1 LLIEEN
7 MEGMN
12 RRSAMALGLTAV
24 ATTPLVALATPAA
37 AAMYGP
43 DDGKEIL
50 PGIRQVDLGKW
61 PVSFATYKT
70 AVATDYIFAPGS
82 GFPNEAMKND
92 MICQMLEGEV
102 WVKQGENEYTAK
114 TGHVFAC
121 AKDSFEEDKNQGSA
135 AAVMRVID
143 LLPA

>member
-1 LLIEEN
+1 MT
-7 MEGMN
+7 MESLD
-12 RRSAMALGLTAV
+12 RRSAFLLSAAGAAPFFAL
-24 ATTPLVALATPAA
+24 PHPAA

-43 DDGKEIL
+43 DDGTEIL
-50 PGIRQVDLGKW
+50 PGIRQIDLGEW
-61 PVSFATYKT
+61 PVNFATYKK
-70 AVATDYIFAPGS
+70 VKVTDYVFAPGS

-92 MICQMLEGEV
+92 MVCHILEGEV
-102 WVKQGENEYTAK
+102 WVKQGDVEYTAK

-121 AKDSFEEDKNQGSA
+121 GKDTFEEDKNQGSV